1 MRELLQVDL
10 LLVGRRGRRRLVAP
24 HGEQGDVDTGQAVF
38 QTLFRYEVNGRV
50 GYGESADCFGLDYLA
65 ERMSALGRYRAGGP
79 ASPSKK

>member
-1 MRELLQVDL
+1 MRGTAIAGHPQYTIN
-10 LLVGRRGRRRLVAP
+10 P
-24 HGEQGDVDTGQAVF
+24 CQAVF

-79 ASPSKK
+79 TAPPKK